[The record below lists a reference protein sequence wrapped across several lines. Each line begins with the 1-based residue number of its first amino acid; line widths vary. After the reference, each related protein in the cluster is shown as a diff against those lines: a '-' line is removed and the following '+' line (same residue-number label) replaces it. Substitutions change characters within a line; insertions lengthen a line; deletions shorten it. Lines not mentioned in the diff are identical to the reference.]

1 MNKFDEAKLIDLWND
16 HTRQTDQSFR
26 DAQDEAYQLGYER
39 GLKDA
44 KAMPTTEEVK

>member
-1 MNKFDEAKLIDLWND
+1 MNKFDDAKLIDLWND
-16 HTRQTDQSFR
+16 HTRQTYQFFQ

-44 KAMPTTEEVK
+44 KEFPTEEQG

>member
-16 HTRQTDQSFR
+16 HTLQIEQYFLDT
-26 DAQDEAYQLGYER
+26 QDKAYQLGYER

-44 KAMPTTEEVK
+44 KALPTEERG

>member
-1 MNKFDEAKLIDLWND
+1 MNKFDEAKLMDLWNN
-16 HTRQTDQSFR
+16 HTLKIEQYFL

-44 KAMPTTEEVK
+44 KAFPTEEQG

>member
-1 MNKFDEAKLIDLWND
+1 MNKFDKEKLIDLWAD
-16 HTRQTDQSFR
+16 HTHQTDKSFR

-44 KAMPTTEEVK
+44 KAFPTEEQGK

>member
-1 MNKFDEAKLIDLWND
+1 MNKFDEAKLIDLWRD
-16 HTRQTDQSFR
+16 PALQIDQYFR

-44 KAMPTTEEVK
+44 KAFPTEEQGK

>member
-1 MNKFDEAKLIDLWND
+1 MNEFDEAKLIDLWND
-16 HTRQTDQSFR
+16 HLRQAGQSFR

-44 KAMPTTEEVK
+44 KAFPTEEQG